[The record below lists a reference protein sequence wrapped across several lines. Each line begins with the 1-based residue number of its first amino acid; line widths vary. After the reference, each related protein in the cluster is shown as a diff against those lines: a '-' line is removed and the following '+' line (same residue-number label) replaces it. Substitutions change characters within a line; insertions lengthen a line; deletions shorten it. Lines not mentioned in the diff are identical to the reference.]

1 MHVETKFL
9 RLIRAVELG
18 DYIDGWRVCW
28 LGGWDKDRVLFIV
41 MAERVADM
49 PRQKRAARGSK
60 KCGALGRADA
70 NRC

>member
-49 PRQKRAARGSK
+49 PRQEKGRSRFREMRRARP
-60 KCGALGRADA
+60 C
-70 NRC
+70 